1 MYNLKVYTS
10 NIYVANYRDTV
21 ANHGSV
27 FSRNNLHFRSCIFT
41 NCMFLIARHYHW
53 RKAVSNKRE
62 IALLKKIQLVSK
74 RRDNFKCWVLL
85 LLFSLVLSSSHT
97 HTYIYGTFS
106 ICRFLFCQCCENSK
120 CYIYSGG
127 RFLCRSLEAV
137 IFCFLVSF
145 SAVYS
150 LFDIQSY
157 FQLVYST
164 NMGIISLFIEVWW
177 RNSR

>member
-85 LLFSLVLSSSHT
+85 LLFSLWN
-97 HTYIYGTFS
+97 F
-106 ICRFLFCQCCENSK
+106 QP
-120 CYIYSGG
+120 
-127 RFLCRSLEAV
+127 
-137 IFCFLVSF
+137 
-145 SAVYS
+145 YS
-150 LFDIQSY
+150 LYRIK
-157 FQLVYST
+157 LGVW
-164 NMGIISLFIEVWW
+164 IVISFISKSNFLHSHDWQPYHH
-177 RNSR
+177 N

>member
-21 ANHGSV
+21 VNHGSV

-85 LLFSLVLSSSHT
+85 LLFSLVLSSSH
-97 HTYIYGTFS
+97 
-106 ICRFLFCQCCENSK
+106 
-120 CYIYSGG
+120 
-127 RFLCRSLEAV
+127 
-137 IFCFLVSF
+137 
-145 SAVYS
+145 
-150 LFDIQSY
+150 
-157 FQLVYST
+157 
-164 NMGIISLFIEVWW
+164 
-177 RNSR
+177 RNSLSNITGDTLQTPLVKNPKYMCVCVCVCVCVMIVPKKKAEVELNI

>member
-85 LLFSLVLSSSHT
+85 LLFLWYYH
-97 HTYIYGTFS
+97 HHIH
-106 ICRFLFCQCCENSK
+106 ICCEWVLAALTWDMSLQYK
-120 CYIYSGG
+120 TFHIDLLKEFKYQQLIHLDLYFFYQPYGCKQAQSGRACG
-127 RFLCRSLEAV
+127 NRL
-137 IFCFLVSF
+137 
-145 SAVYS
+145 
-150 LFDIQSY
+150 
-157 FQLVYST
+157 
-164 NMGIISLFIEVWW
+164 
-177 RNSR
+177 

>member
-1 MYNLKVYTS
+1 MYNLKVYTA
-10 NIYVANYRDTV
+10 NIYVANYGDTV

-85 LLFSLVLSSSHT
+85 LLFSLVLSSSHI
-97 HTYIYGTFS
+97 YIYIYIWNILNLQISFLSTLREFKMLYILWREISLSLARGCHILFS
-106 ICRFLFCQCCENSK
+106 CQ
-120 CYIYSGG
+120 
-127 RFLCRSLEAV
+127 F
-137 IFCFLVSF
+137 F
-145 SAVYS
+145 SS
-150 LFDIQSY
+150 LFFVRHPII
-157 FQLVYST
+157 FQAC
-164 NMGIISLFIEVWW
+164 
-177 RNSR
+177 